1 MGLGLAIAKGI
12 IEAHGGKIR
21 AADNPNGRGAVFV
34 LTVPIGD
41 E

>member
-21 AADNPNGRGAVFV
+21 VTDDKGGRGAKFV